1 MSTSLRTKFAAFMQL
16 AKAKFLCLTENMGG
30 VSEHKLEHAVLYCL
44 PGTDNFLNNININK
58 RASR

>member
-1 MSTSLRTKFAAFMQL
+1 MQL